1 MPPSTMDVRFTVVLA
16 AALAVAADLSGVTQL
31 RPGPPALPAQSA
43 SDSDM
48 IGTISPVAASS
59 NQDSPKPSKSVPLQ
73 GSSRILLIRYV
84 DGEFAKAVQPLASG
98 KHGFK
103 VRVGKP
109 INKQSLSD
117 AVRLYGLAASPGDV
131 IQITGME
138 FRSDEIAIQINGGGK
153 KHFRLRDHLQ
163 FGVGNLSSPEQPA
176 YAPEQPAGATLVL
189 DYGRP
194 LPDMSADDLKHDLGV
209 FLDFSK
215 EHSAAVNWIDT
226 IPPQFKDAIQDHRAI
241 VGMDSEMVLAA
252 MGRPDHKVRER
263 DPSGTE
269 TEDWIYGSPPERTT
283 FVTFVGDNVIRVKAY
298 N

>member
-1 MPPSTMDVRFTVVLA
+1 MDVRFTLVLA
-16 AALAVAADLSGVTQL
+16 AALALASDLTGVTQL
-31 RPGPPALPAQSA
+31 RPGASGLPAVSP
-43 SDSDM
+43 SDPQVS
-48 IGTISPVAASS
+48 GTISPVGASGGGNS
-59 NQDSPKPSKSVPLQ
+59 SMASKSVPLQ

-98 KHGFK
+98 KKGFK

-131 IQITGME
+131 VQITAME
-138 FRSDEIAIQINGGGK
+138 FRSDEIVIQINGGGK
-153 KHFRLRDHLQ
+153 KKFHLREHLQ
-163 FGVGNLSSPEQPA
+163 FGIGDLSTPPPESYTPQQPL
-176 YAPEQPAGATLVL
+176 GATLIL
-189 DYGRP
+189 DYGHP
-194 LPDMSADDLKHDLGV
+194 LPDMNADDLKHDLGV

-226 IPPQFKDAIQDHRAI
+226 IPPQFKDAIQDHRAV

-269 TEDWIYGSPPERTT
+269 TEDWIYGSPPSRTT
-283 FVTFVGDNVIRVKAY
+283 FVTFVGDNVVRVKAY
-298 N
+298 D

>member
-1 MPPSTMDVRFTVVLA
+1 MWKSMDVRSTFVLA
-16 AALAVAADLSGVTQL
+16 LALAIAADLSGVTQL
-31 RPGPPALPAQSA
+31 RPATPAMPGEIGSEPALSG
-43 SDSDM
+43 S
-48 IGTISPVAASS
+48 ISPVAAIDIQSS
-59 NQDSPKPSKSVPLQ
+59 SKPSKSLPLR
-73 GSSRILLIRYV
+73 GSSRILLIRDV
-84 DGEFAKAVQPLASG
+84 DGEFAKAVEPLPGG

-103 VRVGKP
+103 VSVGKP

-131 IQITGME
+131 VQITRMD
-138 FRSDEIAIQINGGGK
+138 FRSDEIVIQINGGGK
-153 KHFRLRDHLQ
+153 KRFHLRDHLQ
-163 FGVGNLSSPEQPA
+163 VGVGNVSTPA
-176 YAPEQPAGATLVL
+176 PVYEPPTPPGSTIVL

-194 LPDMSADDLKHDLGV
+194 IPDMSPDDLKRDLGV

-215 EHSAAVNWIDT
+215 EHSAAVNWIET
-226 IPPQFKDAIQDHRAI
+226 IPPKFKEAIQDHRAI

-269 TEDWIYGSPPERTT
+269 TEDWIYGSPPTKT
-283 FVTFVGDNVIRVKAY
+283 VFVTFAGDNVIRVKEY

>member
-1 MPPSTMDVRFTVVLA
+1 MDVRYTLVLA
-16 AALAVAADLSGVTQL
+16 AALAIAADLSGVTQL
-31 RPGPPALPAQSA
+31 RPGTPAMPGEIGSEPALRGS
-43 SDSDM
+43 
-48 IGTISPVAASS
+48 ISPVAAIDIQSS
-59 NQDSPKPSKSVPLQ
+59 SKPSKSLPLR
-73 GSSRILLIRYV
+73 GSSRILLIRDV
-84 DGEFAKAVQPLASG
+84 DGEFAKAVQPLPGG

-103 VRVGKP
+103 VSVGKP

-131 IQITGME
+131 VQITRMD
-138 FRSDEIAIQINGGGK
+138 FRLNEIVIQINGGGK
-153 KHFRLRDHLQ
+153 KRFHLRDHLQ
-163 FGVGNLSSPEQPA
+163 VGVGNVSTPA
-176 YAPEQPAGATLVL
+176 PVYEPPTPPGSTIVL

-194 LPDMSADDLKHDLGV
+194 IPDMSPDDLKRDLGV

-215 EHSAAVNWIDT
+215 EHSAAVNWIET
-226 IPPQFKDAIQDHRAI
+226 IPPKFKEAIQDHRAI

-269 TEDWIYGSPPERTT
+269 TEDWIYGSPPTKT
-283 FVTFVGDNVIRVKAY
+283 VFVTFAGDNVIRVKEY

>member
-1 MPPSTMDVRFTVVLA
+1 MDVRSTLVLA
-16 AALAVAADLSGVTQL
+16 AALALAADLSGVTQL
-31 RPGPPALPAQSA
+31 RPGSPGLPAQSL
-43 SDSDM
+43 SDSDVT
-48 IGTISPVAASS
+48 GSISPVPAAGG
-59 NQDSPKPSKSVPLQ
+59 QDTSKHSKSVPLQ

-98 KHGFK
+98 RKGFK

-131 IQITGME
+131 VQITGME
-138 FRSDEIAIQINGGGK
+138 FRTDEILIQINGGGK
-153 KHFRLRDHLQ
+153 KHFHLRDHLQ
-163 FGVGNLSSPEQPA
+163 FGVGDLSSPPPPS
-176 YAPEQPAGATLVL
+176 APQQPAGATLVL

-194 LPDMSADDLKHDLGV
+194 LPDMNADDLKHDLGV

-226 IPPQFKDAIQDHRAI
+226 IPPQFKDAIQDHRAV

-269 TEDWIYGSPPERTT
+269 TEDWIYGSPPARTT

-298 N
+298 D

>member
-1 MPPSTMDVRFTVVLA
+1 MDVRFTLVLA
-16 AALAVAADLSGVTQL
+16 AALCAAADLSGVTQF
-31 RPGPPALPAQSA
+31 RPAVASPPGEAA
-43 SDSDM
+43 SEAAVS
-48 IGTISPVAASS
+48 GSISPTGVTTSV
-59 NQDSPKPSKSVPLQ
+59 QDSSKSSKSLPLQ

-84 DGEFAKAVQPLASG
+84 DGEFAKAVQPLPGG

-103 VRVGKP
+103 IPVGKP

-131 IQITGME
+131 VQITGMG
-138 FRSDEIAIQINGGGK
+138 FRSDEIVIQINGGGK
-153 KHFRLRDHLQ
+153 KHFHLRDHLQ
-163 FGVGNLSSPEQPA
+163 IGIGDLSTPVQPA
-176 YAPEQPAGATLVL
+176 YQPPQPAGTTLVL

-194 LPDMSADDLKHDLGV
+194 IPDMSPDDLKHDLGV

-226 IPPQFKDAIQDHRAI
+226 IPPQFKDAIQDHRAV

-263 DPSGTE
+263 DASGTE
-269 TEDWIYGSPPERTT
+269 TEDWIYGSPPTKT
-283 FVTFVGDNVIRVKAY
+283 VFVTFVGDNVIRVKEY
-298 N
+298 D

>member
-1 MPPSTMDVRFTVVLA
+1 MDVRFTLVLG
-16 AALAVAADLSGVTQL
+16 AALFLGADISGVTQL
-31 RPGPPALPAQSA
+31 RPGPSGTSVDSATEPAITGS
-43 SDSDM
+43 
-48 IGTISPVAASS
+48 ISPAVASGI
-59 NQDSPKPSKSVPLQ
+59 QDSSKSSKSVPLQ

-84 DGEFAKAVQPLASG
+84 DGEFAKAVQPLPGG

-103 VRVGKP
+103 VPVGRP

-131 IQITGME
+131 VQITGME
-138 FRSDEIAIQINGGGK
+138 FRSHEILIQINGGGK

-163 FGVGNLSSPEQPA
+163 VGMGDLSTMPPPA
-176 YAPEQPAGATLVL
+176 YEPPQPPGATLVL

-194 LPDMSADDLKHDLGV
+194 VPDMNADDLKHDLGV

-215 EHSAAVNWIDT
+215 QHSAAVNWIDT

-263 DPSGTE
+263 DATGTE
-269 TEDWIYGSPPERTT
+269 TEDWIYGSPPTRTV
-283 FVTFVGDNVIRVKAY
+283 FVTFVGDNVIRVKEY